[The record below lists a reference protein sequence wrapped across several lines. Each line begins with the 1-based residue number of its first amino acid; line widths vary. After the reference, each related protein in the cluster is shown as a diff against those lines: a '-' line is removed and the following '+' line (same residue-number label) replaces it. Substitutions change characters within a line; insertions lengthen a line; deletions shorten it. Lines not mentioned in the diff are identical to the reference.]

1 MSKFLVAWKENSYL
15 QVVWVEVSA
24 CICDKCVCL
33 GFYYTPDVKKC
44 LVMAF
49 PNHLV
54 VMALNQRKKKKD
66 CKKNIKIDKLKKY
79 IKTEQ
84 VLC

>member
-1 MSKFLVAWKENSYL
+1 MR
-15 QVVWVEVSA
+15 VSG
-24 CICDKCVCL
+24 VL
-33 GFYYTPDVKKC
+33 LHSRRKKC

-54 VMALNQRKKKKD
+54 VMALNQRKKIKD

-79 IKTEQ
+79 IETEQ